1 MHTANA
7 GSYCGTYAE
16 LMKWGRGKCENT
28 VRQTEEREHVE
39 STKRHDTNQWIDQG
53 KIKKRTKS
61 HGVTCM
67 TIARHVYT
75 VHETWKVGTC
85 RDSERTKRP

>member
-1 MHTANA
+1 MRQYA

-16 LMKWGRGKCENT
+16 LMKRGRGKCENT

-39 STKRHDTNQWIDQG
+39 ATKRHDAKQWIDQG
-53 KIKKRTKS
+53 KIKKRTKG
-61 HGVTCM
+61 HGVTYM
-67 TIARHVYT
+67 TTARHVYAI
-75 VHETWKVGTC
+75 HETLKVGTC